1 MLRKLFIVPLLF
13 VLMPAAA
20 DATWPRLRVPRIDH
34 FSIAATTGRTQSN
47 WHGQADMT
55 TVAFDFSH
63 SLSPRMELDVI
74 VQPFA
79 FVQPRSWFGY
89 SRGEDQETVRAI
101 SGSALLRHW
110 LRADPHRT
118 RPYLELA
125 IGPMASSRRVPA
137 ATSRF
142 NVVSQAGFG
151 VLLRPDQQFPLLL
164 GYRFSH
170 ISNGGYAPRNPGLNA
185 HSILIGFRGGFNHR

>member
-1 MLRKLFIVPLLF
+1 MAKRLSVVSLLLA
-13 VLMPAAA
+13 LMPAAIHA
-20 DATWPRLRVPRIDH
+20 GWPHLTMPRIDH
-34 FSIAATTGRTQSN
+34 FSIQATTGRTQSN
-47 WHGQADMT
+47 WHGQADVT
-55 TVAFDFSH
+55 TVAFDLGH
-63 SLSPRMELDVI
+63 SLSPRTELDLVI
-74 VQPFA
+74 QPFA

-101 SGSALLRHW
+101 SGSVLLRHW
-110 LRADPHRT
+110 LYPGSHRA

-125 IGPMASSRRVPA
+125 AGPMASSRRVPA

-170 ISNGGYAPRNPGLNA
+170 ISNGGYAPRNPGLNL
-185 HSILIGFRGGFNHR
+185 HSLLIGFRGNFGHR